1 MQPRPETARHI
12 DEIGTKLFAGLGS
25 NAISVEV
32 YGSAAS
38 DDFAPRHSDVNLFIA
53 LHDVSFAD
61 LRLIGT
67 VLQRES
73 DRLGLRFATPL
84 VVRPDFLDTAGDSFP
99 IELTDMRLRHRL
111 LAGADLIPRLLIPAE
126 ALRTAAEREARTT
139 LLRLHSLAIHRPQ
152 DFHVREALAQLVS
165 AVVVICSAR
174 LDAPTMRLPR
184 QPELLRRTSE
194 QAGVNLSH
202 FEQLHEMREG
212 RRAWPEDLDLDRFLD
227 ALIDEMEALVRA
239 IDAHRV

>member
-38 DDFAPRHSDVNLFIA
+38 DDFAPRHSDVNLFVA
-53 LHDVSFAD
+53 LHNVSFAD

-111 LAGADLIPRLLIPAE
+111 
-126 ALRTAAEREARTT
+126 
-139 LLRLHSLAIHRPQ
+139 
-152 DFHVREALAQLVS
+152 
-165 AVVVICSAR
+165 
-174 LDAPTMRLPR
+174 RLPDAI
-184 QPELLRRTSE
+184 QVAVAI
-194 QAGVNLSH
+194 QAGCH
-202 FEQLHEMREG
+202 
-212 RRAWPEDLDLDRFLD
+212 
-227 ALIDEMEALVRA
+227 ALVTHDRDFA
-239 IDAHRV
+239 GVTDLLVLGLPGA

>member
-53 LHDVSFAD
+53 LHNVSFAD

-73 DRLGLRFATPL
+73 DRLGLRFRGGQRQRAR
-84 VVRPDFLDTAGDSFP
+84 VAVRQ
-99 IELTDMRLRHRL
+99 RLRN
-111 LAGADLIPRLLIPAE
+111 
-126 ALRTAAEREARTT
+126 
-139 LLRLHSLAIHRPQ
+139 LHAKQ
-152 DFHVREALAQLVS
+152 Q
-165 AVVVICSAR
+165 
-174 LDAPTMRLPR
+174 
-184 QPELLRRTSE
+184 
-194 QAGVNLSH
+194 
-202 FEQLHEMREG
+202 
-212 RRAWPEDLDLDRFLD
+212 
-227 ALIDEMEALVRA
+227 
-239 IDAHRV
+239 

>member
-38 DDFAPRHSDVNLFIA
+38 DDFAPRHSDVNLFVA
-53 LHDVSFAD
+53 LHNVSFAD

-126 ALRTAAEREARTT
+126 ALRTAAEREARSTG
-139 LLRLHSLAIHRPQ
+139 
-152 DFHVREALAQLVS
+152 
-165 AVVVICSAR
+165 
-174 LDAPTMRLPR
+174 
-184 QPELLRRTSE
+184 RRTSTC
-194 QAGVNLSH
+194 A
-202 FEQLHEMREG
+202 
-212 RRAWPEDLDLDRFLD
+212 RRWPNSSLPWWSS
-227 ALIDEMEALVRA
+227 AARA
-239 IDAHRV
+239 STRRRCACRGSQNCCAERASRPA

>member
-1 MQPRPETARHI
+1 M
-12 DEIGTKLFAGLGS
+12 
-25 NAISVEV
+25 
-32 YGSAAS
+32 AA
-38 DDFAPRHSDVNLFIA
+38 AP
-53 LHDVSFAD
+53 
-61 LRLIGT
+61 
-67 VLQRES
+67 
-73 DRLGLRFATPL
+73 P
-84 VVRPDFLDTAGDSFP
+84 P
-99 IELTDMRLRHRL
+99 
-111 LAGADLIPRLLIPAE
+111 
-126 ALRTAAEREARTT
+126 RTT

>member
-53 LHDVSFAD
+53 LHNVSFAD

-111 LAGADLIPRLLIPAE
+111 LAGADLIPRLLFPAE
-126 ALRTAAEREARTT
+126 ALRTAAEREARTS

-227 ALIDEMEALVRA
+227 ALIEEMEALVRA

>member
-12 DEIGTKLFAGLGS
+12 DEIGMKLFAGLGS

>member
-38 DDFAPRHSDVNLFIA
+38 DDFAPRHSDVNLFVA
-53 LHDVSFAD
+53 LHNVSFAD

-111 LAGADLIPRLLIPAE
+111 LAGADLIPR
-126 ALRTAAEREARTT
+126 